1 MNRHVIGKNKG
12 KSWGHLEVRPK
23 SSRKLKESDKLQK
36 TTQERVT
43 MLGKRSKQ
51 QGLFESDHL
60 YMQYVG
66 ADSFYGYLASQR
78 NKMFRDEDFAEMY
91 CPENGRP
98 GVPPSLLA
106 IALLLQTYD
115 KVSDE
120 EAKRRA
126 DYDLC
131 WKVALGIEV
140 EERPFA
146 KSTLQLFRSQLI
158 LNEKMRAIFQLSLEI
173 AKETGYFKPRKLRVV
188 LDTSNIL
195 GRGAVK
201 DTYNLLADGIRKLIR
216 SLAKAA
222 HQSLK
227 DWAGEKGYE
236 RYQASSIKGEA
247 AVNWDN
253 ERERDAFLKG
263 IVLDVERLLD
273 MAEEA
278 AHDHPEWEMEI
289 QEGVGLLHQLIG
301 QDIERQG
308 EAVKLKEGV
317 ARDRLISVQ
326 EPEMRHGRKSHAKRF
341 NGYKAAIAVDSE
353 SQLITAVDVLAG
365 NAGDATH
372 ALELTRES
380 EVNIGMEVEET
391 VGDCAYGGG
400 NTRQIFA
407 DANRQLVA
415 KVAVHGR
422 RDQISKD
429 QFQIDLDEMTC
440 TCPAGQVSC
449 RLVSQGSWKDKDG
462 EKHKGQAFRFERKVC
477 ANCPLRTTCI
487 KAKANRGRTVSLHPQ
502 EGLLQKARAFQKSEA
517 FKEYCQLRQ
526 VAEHRIARLM
536 QLGVRQARYMGR
548 KKTLFQLLMAATV
561 ANLTLV
567 ARKTGQMRSGKRKGL
582 SFSFPFLAIF
592 RGIYTSASFVLDF
605 TPQKKP
611 AFRLCF

>member
-1 MNRHVIGKNKG
+1 
-12 KSWGHLEVRPK
+12 
-23 SSRKLKESDKLQK
+23 
-36 TTQERVT
+36 

-51 QGLFESDHL
+51 EGLFESDQL
-60 YMQYVG
+60 YLKYVG

-78 NKMFRDEDFAEMY
+78 NKIFRDEDFAELY
-91 CPENGRP
+91 CPDNGRP
-98 GVPPSLLA
+98 GVPPSQLA

-120 EAKRRA
+120 EAKGRA
-126 DYDLC
+126 DYDLR

-158 LNEKMRAIFQLSLEI
+158 LNEKMRVVFQRSLEM
-173 AKETGYFKPRKLRVV
+173 AKETGYFRPRKLRVV

-201 DTYNLLADGIRKLIR
+201 DTYNLLADGIRKLMR
-216 SLAKAA
+216 SLAKAT
-222 HQSLK
+222 HQSINNWVK
-227 DWAGEKGYE
+227 ENGYE
-236 RYQASSIKGEA
+236 RYLASSIKGEA
-247 AVNWDN
+247 EVNWDSEN
-253 ERERDAFLKG
+253 ERDAFLKG
-263 IVLDVERLLD
+263 IVLDVERLLSLPEQV
-273 MAEEA
+273 AKA
-278 AHDHPEWEMEI
+278 SPEWEEI
-289 QEGVGLLHQLIG
+289 EAGVELLTQLIG
-301 QDIERQG
+301 QDIECKG
-308 EAVKLKEGV
+308 EAVKLKKGV
-317 ARDRLISVQ
+317 AKDRLISVQ
-326 EPEMRHGRKSHAKRF
+326 DPEMRHGRKSSSKRF

-372 ALELTRES
+372 ALELTQES
-380 EVNIGMEVEET
+380 EANTGMDVEET

-407 DANRQLVA
+407 DAHRELVA
-415 KVAVHGR
+415 KVAAHGR
-422 RDQISKD
+422 RDQISKE
-429 QFQIDLDEMTC
+429 QFLIDLVQMIC
-440 TCPAGQVSC
+440 TCPAGQVT
-449 RLVSQGSWKDKDG
+449 RTLISQGSCKDKNGD
-462 EKHKGQAFRFERKVC
+462 KHKGRAFRFEAAVC
-477 ANCPLRTTCI
+477 AACPLRVDCI

-502 EGLLQKARAFQKSEA
+502 EGLLQKAKAFQKSEA

-536 QLGVRQARYMGR
+536 QLGIRQARYLGR

-567 ARKTGQMRSGKRKGL
+567 ARKTGQMRSGKGRSI
-582 SFSFPFLAIF
+582 SFSSPFFAIF
-592 RGIYTSASFVLDF
+592 RKICTSAPFLLDF
-605 TPQKKP
+605 IPKTL

>member
-1 MNRHVIGKNKG
+1 
-12 KSWGHLEVRPK
+12 
-23 SSRKLKESDKLQK
+23 
-36 TTQERVT
+36 

-60 YMQYVG
+60 YLQYVG

-78 NKMFRDEDFAEMY
+78 NQLFRDEDYAEMY
-91 CPENGRP
+91 CPDNGRP
-98 GVPPSLLA
+98 GVPPSQLA
-106 IALLLQTYD
+106 IALLLQTYE

-158 LNEKMRAIFQLSLEI
+158 LNEKMRAVFQCSLEM

-201 DTYNLLADGIRKLIR
+201 DTYNLLADGVRKLAR
-216 SLAKAA
+216 SLAKAG
-222 HQSLK
+222 HQSIK
-227 DWAGEKGYE
+227 AWSRENGYE

-247 AVNWDN
+247 TVNWDS
-253 ERERDAFLKG
+253 ESERDAFLKG
-263 IVLDVERLLD
+263 IVMDVEGLLSL
-273 MAEEA
+273 AEQVEKER
-278 AHDHPEWEMEI
+278 PEWEEI
-289 QEGVGLLHQLIG
+289 KAGIELLNQLIG
-301 QDIERQG
+301 QDIERKG

-317 ARDRLISVQ
+317 TKDRLISV
-326 EPEMRHGRKSHAKRF
+326 EDMEMRHGRKSHTKRF
-341 NGYKAAIAVDSE
+341 NGYKAAIAVDGE
-353 SQLITAVDVLAG
+353 RQLITAVDVLAG
-365 NAGDATH
+365 NEGDATH

-380 EVNIGMEVEET
+380 EANTGMDVEET

-400 NTRQIFA
+400 NTRQLFA
-407 DANRQLVA
+407 DAGRELVA
-415 KVAVHGR
+415 KVAAHGR

-440 TCPAGQVSC
+440 TCPAGQIT
-449 RLVSQGSWKDKDG
+449 RTLISQGYWKDG
-462 EKHKGQAFRFERKVC
+462 EGNKHKGQAYRFETAVC
-477 ANCPLRTTCI
+477 ATCPLRGDCI
-487 KAKANRGRTVSLHPQ
+487 KTKANRGRTVSLHPQ

-536 QLGVRQARYMGR
+536 QLGVRQARYLGR
-548 KKTLFQLLMAATV
+548 KKILFQLLMAATV

-567 ARKTGQMRSGKRKGL
+567 ARKTGLMRSRRGRGI
-582 SFSFPFLAIF
+582 SFSSPFFAILRNICSPVPFLLNFI
-592 RGIYTSASFVLDF
+592 
-605 TPQKKP
+605 PQKP